1 MQLETQTERTLHE
14 QALQGRYRPNHHQPD
29 HRYLRL
35 GASLYVPGNHDALI
49 SIANGQKYPNLRSVI
64 FCTEDSVRADDIPFV
79 LRNVEKTLIEME
91 GGTDTLRFIR
101 VRSPEVLAQCLQM
114 SCINKIDGFV
124 LPKIT
129 RQNLESYLNQL
140 RREDHFDVMI
150 TLETP
155 EAFDQ
160 IEMTALRSMLL
171 VPRNHKRILSIRI
184 GGNDLLNHIGMRRSR
199 EHTLYDTPLSH
210 TISMLV
216 SIFKPYGFNLTAPVC
231 DYMNADALLRRECQL
246 DLAHGLFGKTA
257 IHPEQIAVIEEQYR
271 VSIQDA
277 EMAEAILDPSRP
289 AVFRMHDAM
298 CEPATHANWAEHI
311 LARAEIYGFIE

>member
-1 MQLETQTERTLHE
+1 MPNDTHINRPNHE
-14 QALQGRYRPNHHQPD
+14 QAYRLRNHSDNRHLQ
-29 HRYLRL
+29 L
-35 GASLYVPGNHDALI
+35 GASLYVPGNHDSLI
-49 SIANGQKYPNLRSVI
+49 AIANGEKYPMLRSVI
-64 FCTEDSVRADDIPFV
+64 FCTEDSVRAEDIPFV
-79 LRNVEKTLIEME
+79 LRNIENALIGM
-91 GGTDTLRFIR
+91 TDEADILRFIR
-101 VRSPEVLAQCLQM
+101 VRSPEVLSQCLQM

-124 LPKIT
+124 LPKVT
-129 RQNLESYLNQL
+129 CQNLESYMNQL
-140 RREDHFDVMI
+140 KREDHFEIMI

-160 IEMTALRSMLL
+160 GEMTLLRSMLM

-216 SIFKPYGFNLTAPVC
+216 NVFKPYGFNLTAPVC
-231 DYMNADALLRRECQL
+231 DYMNADDLLRRECDL
-246 DLAHGLFGKTA
+246 DLSHGLFGKTA

-271 VSIQDA
+271 VSKIDI
-277 EMAEAILDPSRP
+277 EMAEAILDPNRP

-298 CEPATHANWAEHI
+298 CESATHGNWAEHI
-311 LARAEIYGFIE
+311 IARANIYGVISE